1 MRRAIPFPYP
11 STYFRNPLTFLPRP
25 GFLENRSTGSS
36 ALSWLTRQAEHH
48 SNPRWNPRETP
59 SRPLIAFSSFDV
71 VRFQIW
77 AALRADAADPGYIYI
92 YTRGCNPPPTSYFLR
107 PNSSKS
113 WYQSDW
119 IFVDDLGRIERDRV
133 WGSGKAYHARAYAI
147 LLSRTPINE
156 RNREPPLLERV
167 IQIDDQFFFPPVSF
181 SFFLSFSLLSRVLF
195 SLVKFHLE
203 LSVMCSFNGFDRRV
217 SPVHGDLF

>member
-1 MRRAIPFPYP
+1 MRLIQAI
-11 STYFRNPLTFLPRP
+11 
-25 GFLENRSTGSS
+25 
-36 ALSWLTRQAEHH
+36 
-48 SNPRWNPRETP
+48 
-59 SRPLIAFSSFDV
+59 
-71 VRFQIW
+71 
-77 AALRADAADPGYIYI
+77 YIYI
-92 YTRGCNPPPTSYFLR
+92 YTRGCNPPSTSYFLR

-181 SFFLSFSLLSRVLF
+181 SFFSLFFITLPCTLFARQIPSRALGNVFFQRLWSPCLSCTRWSILICRWIRVE
-195 SLVKFHLE
+195 SIRETRWMQV
-203 LSVMCSFNGFDRRV
+203 RV
-217 SPVHGDLF
+217 